1 MGNLA
6 PEVGPVGDSRVTD
19 HHVGEAGIG
28 LHLPQFRR
36 DIVAGWHGIVV
47 DRLRQL
53 ALDLRLA
60 WRSLQRPAKRRRC
73 FLAPALSKI
82 DRAQLR
88 MDGRIA
94 GVQRARPLEG
104 ARSRSVIAVSGG
116 DLSQGNMGRCIPGMV
131 CHDSPQLPGD

>member
-1 MGNLA
+1 MRLVTADEPGSRRSLIHVPVVRRSPTEIGPRMSRGIA
-6 PEVGPVGDSRVTD
+6 PD
-19 HHVGEAGIG
+19 HVRKMRIDPGAHEA
-28 LHLPQFRR
+28 RR

-60 WRSLQRPAKRRRC
+60 WRSLQRPAKRRRRV
-73 FLAPALSKI
+73 LAPALSKI

-94 GVQRARPLEG
+94 GIQRGRPPEG

-116 DLSQGNMGRCIPGMV
+116 D
-131 CHDSPQLPGD
+131 